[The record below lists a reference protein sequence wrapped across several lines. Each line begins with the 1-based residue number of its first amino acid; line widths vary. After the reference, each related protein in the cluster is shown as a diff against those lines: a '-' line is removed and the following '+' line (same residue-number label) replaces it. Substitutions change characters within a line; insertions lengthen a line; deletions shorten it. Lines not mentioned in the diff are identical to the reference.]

1 MTTLSTNAQAVLNT
15 ITHSA
20 GISCFMTGAEP
31 QVFPTNSS
39 QSFQMGTNMV
49 ATSGFLA
56 PAETQNADYKFTQTT
71 TTTEALPSQSGIS
84 INLPTTN
91 GYVWVIPNDKTYS
104 QPYIGDPLPIQQPWI
119 GDTIPNSG
127 GIFPNPFVYT
137 PPPFSPQPFPP
148 IKVVPDLE
156 SLEEGTH
163 DIPGGKIIIKKIKIT
178 EEQLEKAIKETLGP
192 DVTTEEKAKIKEELE
207 DIQASE
213 EREI

>member
-1 MTTLSTNAQAVLNT
+1 MTTLSANAQAVLNT

-39 QSFQMGTNMV
+39 QSFQMGNNMV

-56 PAETQNADYKFTQTT
+56 PAETQNTDYKFTIT

-84 INLPTTN
+84 INLPTSN
-91 GYVWVIPNDKTYS
+91 GYTWVIPNEATYG
-104 QPYIGDPLPIQQPWI
+104 QPYT
-119 GDTIPNSG
+119 GDTVPNPG
-127 GIFPNPFVYT
+127 GIFPNPFIDIPNPFIYT

-148 IKVVPDLE
+148 IKIVPDLE
-156 SLEEGTH
+156 QLEEGTH

-178 EEQLEKAIKETLGP
+178 EEQLEKAIEETLGP
-192 DVTTEEKAKIKEELE
+192 DITTEEKAKIKEELE